1 MNGKT
6 EIWESVEEFRQKHL
20 GDLGK
25 VPGSG
30 VRERFPHL
38 TQAGGCDCRSMP
50 RQEPLSGCGTLD
62 RFLGKGN
69 WLIQNLKPFPDPVS
83 VRIHRPAQL
92 VGDAPEGAA

>member
-30 VRERFPHL
+30 VRERFPNL
-38 TQAGGCDCRSMP
+38 TQSGVGDGRLIP
-50 RQEPLSGCGTLD
+50 WQEPGLAAEPLTE
-62 RFLGKGN
+62 FWAKGARASK
-69 WLIQNLKPFPDPVS
+69 I
-83 VRIHRPAQL
+83 
-92 VGDAPEGAA
+92 